1 LTTPPIPLS
10 ISALIIITEHKKRAR
25 KYTQKIHMKKS
36 KTLRKNPTGSITVL
50 DIGTTKI
57 ACFIAHM
64 DSAGEIRIVGI
75 GHQLSKGIRSGIITD
90 FAEAEASIVA
100 AVHAAEQMAGETIED
115 VKVSLSG
122 GNLTSRNVT
131 VEMTMLGEEVTDR
144 DILDIIEQGRA
155 SVTHSE
161 HDIIHC
167 IPVSYYLD
175 GARGISDPRKMFGK
189 KLGADLHI
197 ITGLPSITRNLA
209 HCVAQCHLNVAE
221 YIAAPYASALSVLE
235 EDEKQLGVTL
245 IDMGGG
251 VTSFCVFNGGKNV
264 YTDAVP
270 VGGHHVTND
279 IARGLSTSL
288 INAERLKT
296 LHGSAISSGHDDQV
310 MVEVPPLG
318 EEESDEP
325 NTLPRS
331 MLIGVIRPRIEE
343 IFEMIRSK
351 IEISGAGP
359 MAGKRVVLTGGA
371 SQLLGSREMAGSI
384 LGKQVRLGRP
394 KPLPG
399 LAEAVSGPAF
409 ATALGM
415 VEYVIKKPMEE
426 QMFDAHQH
434 RGGLTAGFEKVVSW
448 FKENF

>member
-1 LTTPPIPLS
+1 M
-10 ISALIIITEHKKRAR
+10 AKH
-25 KYTQKIHMKKS
+25 S
-36 KTLRKNPTGSITVL
+36 KPLRKSPIGSITVL

-57 ACFIAHM
+57 ACFIAHI
-64 DSAGEIRIVGI
+64 DSAGETKVVGI

-90 FAEAEASIVA
+90 FADAEASIIA
-100 AVHAAEQMAGETIED
+100 AVHAAEQMAGETVEN
-115 VKVSLSG
+115 VRVSLSG

-131 VEMTMLGEEVTDR
+131 VEMAMLGEEVTDR
-144 DILDIIEQGRA
+144 DIMDIIEQGRA
-155 SVTHSE
+155 SILHNES
-161 HDIIHC
+161 DIIHC

-209 HCVAQCHLNVAE
+209 HCVGRCHLNVEE
-221 YIAAPYASALSVLE
+221 YIASPYASGLSVLE

-251 VTSFCVFNGGKNV
+251 VTSFSVFTGGRNI
-264 YTDAVP
+264 YTDAIP
-270 VGGHHVTND
+270 VGGMHVTND

-288 INAERLKT
+288 SHAERLKT
-296 LHGSAISSGHDDQV
+296 LHGSASATARDDHV
-310 MVEVPPLG
+310 MIEVPPLG
-318 EEESDEP
+318 EEESDDV

-351 IEISGAGP
+351 IEISGASAY
-359 MAGKRVVLTGGA
+359 AGKRVVLTGGA
-371 SQLLGSREMAGSI
+371 SQLIGVREMAAHL
-384 LGKQVRLGRP
+384 LGKQVRLARP
-394 KPLPG
+394 RTLPG

-409 ATALGM
+409 ATGLGM
-415 VEYVIKKPMEE
+415 IEYLTKKPMEE
-426 QMFDAHQH
+426 QMFDAHRH
-434 RGGLTAGFEKVVSW
+434 RGGLTAGFEKVVNW
-448 FKENF
+448 FRETF

>member
-1 LTTPPIPLS
+1 MTKNTTP
-10 ISALIIITEHKKRAR
+10 
-25 KYTQKIHMKKS
+25 
-36 KTLRKNPTGSITVL
+36 LRHGAAGSLAVL

-57 ACFIAHM
+57 ACFIAQV
-64 DSAGEIRIVGI
+64 DSAGEIRIAGI

-90 FAEAEASIVA
+90 FAEAEASIIA
-100 AVHAAEQMAGETIED
+100 AVHAAEQMAGETVED
-115 VKVSLSG
+115 VLVSLSG

-131 VEMTMLGEEVTDR
+131 VEMAMLGEEVTDR
-144 DILDIIEQGRA
+144 DIMDIIEQGRA
-155 SVTHSE
+155 SIAHNES
-161 HDIIHC
+161 DIIHC

-209 HCVAQCHLNVAE
+209 HCVARCHLNVEE
-221 YIAAPYASALSVLE
+221 YIASPYASGLSVLE

-251 VTSFCVFNGGKNV
+251 VTSFAVFSGGRNV
-264 YTDAVP
+264 YTDAIP
-270 VGGHHVTND
+270 VGGMHVTND

-288 INAERLKT
+288 AHAERLKT
-296 LHGSAISSGHDDQV
+296 LHGSAIISARDDQV
-310 MVEVPPLG
+310 MIEVPPLG
-318 EEESDEP
+318 EEEAGVA

-331 MLIGVIRPRIEE
+331 MLVGVIRPRIEE
-343 IFEMIRSK
+343 IFEMIRGK
-351 IEISGAGP
+351 IEISGASAH
-359 MAGKRVVLTGGA
+359 AGKRVVLTGGA
-371 SQLLGSREMAGSI
+371 SQLLGVRDMAATL

-394 KPLPG
+394 RSLPG

-415 VEYVIKKPMEE
+415 LEYVTKKPMEE
-426 QMFDAHQH
+426 QMFDAHRH
-434 RGGLTAGFEKVVSW
+434 RGGLTAGFEKVVNW